1 MAPFGET
8 EVEFRGELGEEPSR
22 IDSPIETG
30 GADRVPEERGS
41 VSPAELVNFSPG
53 GGKANGDLVGGE
65 FSVDSPLNPSGS
77 PSIVVASAKGYG
89 LKKWRRIRRDTSKDV
104 TGNADHSSKS
114 STAASAPR
122 LQHEVIG
129 FLRDRSRARNIG
141 GKGPGHDIQKRGQW
155 AKRGKTDAGKK
166 IREDQVKNETENFYS
181 SIESDVMSSNTAFLL
196 MDSMASNGQQS
207 EKSVNYD
214 AVQSDDAQPSEE
226 VRSRFYKDNGG
237 VGALLREDLETNQSG
252 EKNYNKSENI
262 HPGSDLDPFSE
273 SIVSLQATKEALE
286 NEIRTFGEIG
296 KVMIFDDANGQYEE
310 TEGISSPTVEANF
323 VDLNRKI
330 EQLECKLGEALT
342 SVKAKESK
350 VLELKAILSRTGWP
364 NKDIDS
370 TNISF
375 LQEKCKEMETE
386 LENLLVKKIEAE
398 IEYLVLTITAQ
409 SWKVLAEDHI
419 ASLEQQ
425 RPLSEDKPKA
435 THKVKYAENEAVM
448 FREVTEQ
455 LEEDLS
461 ETKDVLRLQGRVFKY
476 SVCCFVQMVILCI
489 AFELFLVHLLPS
501 SSGVT
506 PT

>member
-8 EVEFRGELGEEPSR
+8 EVELRGDLAEEPSR
-22 IDSPIETG
+22 LDSPIGTG

-41 VSPAELVNFSPG
+41 VSPAEAVNFSPG

-77 PSIVVASAKGYG
+77 PSSVAASAKGYG

-104 TGNADHSSKS
+104 TGNADRSSKS
-114 STAASAPR
+114 STAASAPS

-141 GKGPGHDIQKRGQW
+141 GKGPGHDVQKRGQW

-181 SIESDVMSSNTAFLL
+181 SIESDLMSSNTAFLH
-196 MDSMASNGQQS
+196 MDSMASNGKQS

-214 AVQSDDAQPSEE
+214 GGDAQPSEE
-226 VRSRFYKDNGG
+226 VRSCFYEDNGG

-252 EKNYNKSENI
+252 EKNYNKFENI
-262 HPGSDLDPFSE
+262 HPGSDLDPFLE

-286 NEIRTFGEIG
+286 NEIRNFGEIG
-296 KVMIFDDANGQYEE
+296 KVVIFDDANCQYEE
-310 TEGISSPTVEANF
+310 TEGISSPAVEANF
-323 VDLNRKI
+323 VDLNQKI

-342 SVKAKESK
+342 SVKTKESK

-370 TNISF
+370 TNISS
-375 LQEKCKEMETE
+375 LQEKCKEMEIE
-386 LENLLVKKIEAE
+386 LENLLVKKIEVE
-398 IEYLVLTITAQ
+398 IEYLVLTITTQ
-409 SWKVLAEDHI
+409 SWKVVAEDHI

-425 RPLSEDKPKA
+425 RTLSGDKPKA
-435 THKVKYAENEAVM
+435 THKVKYAENETVI
-448 FREVTEQ
+448 FRGVTEE
-455 LEEDLS
+455 LEKDLS
-461 ETKDVLRLQGRVFKY
+461 ETKEVLRLQGRVFKY

-489 AFELFLVHLLPS
+489 AFELFLLHLLPS